1 MILRWLTGA
10 ANRLTRVAASPPA
23 RAVLGFAVVTT
34 LLWIAF
40 GALREMLTG
49 LSWSD
54 VRADLARVSTMR
66 ILSSVAL
73 TIISYIVL
81 TGYDVVSLRIIGRS
95 IRYGTAALASFT
107 SYIFSH
113 NFGFA
118 ALTGGAARLR
128 IYGRHG
134 LSFGEVAQIMTMTG
148 VTFWMGVL
156 LLIGVGCIALPGTLA
171 IGSWHASFPEQ
182 AAIGVLVLAVL
193 TGYLVL
199 LHRRAGCA
207 VRVFGWTLILPS
219 LSTAGV
225 QFLLAAVDLI
235 VATAALFV
243 LVPGLPMSAF
253 PLMVMAY
260 LIAFLSGLLAHAP
273 GGVGVFEAV
282 MLLTLPQI
290 DRATLLAALL
300 LFRFIYYLVPLTI
313 GIFMFVGHEILVRT
327 AEPKPFSV
335 SPIIDAQDG

>member
-1 MILRWLTGA
+1 MIFRWLTGA
-10 ANRLTRVAASPPA
+10 ANLLARVAASPRA
-23 RAVLGFAVVTT
+23 RAVLGCAVVIAV
-34 LLWIAF
+34 LWIAF
-40 GALREMLTG
+40 GALHEILAE

-54 VRADLARVSTMR
+54 VRADLARISTMR

-95 IRYGTAALASFT
+95 IGYGTAALASFT

-128 IYGRHG
+128 IYGRRG

-156 LLIGVGCIALPGTLA
+156 LLIGIGLVALPGTLA
-171 IGSWHASFPEQ
+171 IGSWHASFCQQ
-182 AAIGVLVLAVL
+182 AAVGVLILAVL

-235 VATAALFV
+235 VVTAALFV
-243 LVPGLPMSAF
+243 LVPGLQMSAF
-253 PLMVMAY
+253 PLMVIAY

-282 MLLTLPQI
+282 MLLTLPQV

-313 GIFMFVGHEILVRT
+313 GIFMFASHEVHVRT
-327 AEPKPFSV
+327 AIPKPSGA
-335 SPIIDAQDG
+335 SAITDAQDS

>member
-1 MILRWLTGA
+1 MI
-10 ANRLTRVAASPPA
+10 
-23 RAVLGFAVVTT
+23 AV
-34 LLWIAF
+34 LWIAF
-40 GALREMLTG
+40 GALREILAG

-66 ILSSVAL
+66 ILSSAAL

-95 IRYGTAALASFT
+95 VDYGTAALASFT

-118 ALTGGAARLR
+118 ALTGGAARMR

-134 LSFGEVAQIMTMTG
+134 LSLGEVAQIMAMTG

-156 LLIGVGCIALPGTLA
+156 LLIGIGFIGLPGTLA
-171 IGSWHASFPEQ
+171 IGGWHPSLPQQ
-182 AAIGVLVLAVL
+182 AAIGVLILAAL

-199 LHRRAGCA
+199 LHHRTGRA
-207 VRVFGWTLILPS
+207 VRVFGWALILPS

-235 VATAALFV
+235 LAAAALFV
-243 LVPGLPMSAF
+243 LIPGLPMSAF
-253 PLMVMAY
+253 PLTVMAY

-282 MLLTLPQI
+282 MLLTLPQV

-300 LFRFIYYLVPLTI
+300 LFRVIYYLVPLAV
-313 GIFMFVGHEILVRT
+313 GIVVFAVHEVCVR
-327 AEPKPFSV
+327 AGLSEPSCASV
-335 SPIIDAQDG
+335 TTDKQEG